1 MGFYSRTLQD
11 YDGEKTVFRIHTADL
26 NAGNIAAQLGL
37 QAALGAAIN
46 DMVIGTLYNI
56 RYGNEVTTPGAA
68 PVDPFAQRELKWLV
82 GYRDTVAGGLY
93 TVELGTADL
102 SNLDPNN
109 RNSAHIGDAGPV
121 DQFITDFEAY
131 AISPLGNAV
140 NIEYIR
146 PVGRNL

>member
-11 YDGEKTVFRIHTADL
+11 YDSEKTVFRIHTTDL
-26 NAGNIAAQLGL
+26 NAGNIAAQLTL
-37 QAALGAAIN
+37 QANLGSAIN
-46 DMVIGTLYNI
+46 NITLGTLYNI
-56 RYGNEVTTPGAA
+56 RYGNEVVTPGAA
-68 PVDPFAQRELKWLV
+68 PVDPFAQREIKWLI

-102 SNLDPNN
+102 DQLDPNN
-109 RNSAHIGDAGPV
+109 RNSAHIGDAGVV

-131 AISPLGNAV
+131 ALSPLGNAV
-140 NIEYIR
+140 DIEYIR